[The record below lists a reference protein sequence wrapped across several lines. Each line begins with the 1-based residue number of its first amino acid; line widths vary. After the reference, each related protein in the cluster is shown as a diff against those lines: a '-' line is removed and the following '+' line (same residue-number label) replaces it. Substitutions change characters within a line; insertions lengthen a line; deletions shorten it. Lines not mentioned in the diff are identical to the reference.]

1 MPLRAL
7 LSIALTRSY
16 SRSDAFS
23 KVFRDIMGRV
33 YVRNFDSR
41 ETVWPLL
48 LQFTFRHW
56 LALLVDQ
63 GMEVREP
70 VFMRLVNED
79 EAQSPPRLFKRLFS
93 DAFKVF
99 RKLFS
104 NFCGYI
110 LELVTMCFAFK
121 PYTGIW
127 PDRVCAKP
135 CAG

>member
-1 MPLRAL
+1 
-7 LSIALTRSY
+7 
-16 SRSDAFS
+16 
-23 KVFRDIMGRV
+23 MGCIHI
-33 YVRNFDSR
+33 RNLNGR

-56 LALLVDQ
+56 LALLMYQ
-63 GMEVREP
+63 GVEVREP
-70 VFMRLVNED
+70 VFVRLVNED

-110 LELVTMCFAFK
+110 LELVTVSLAFK
-121 PYTGIW
+121 PYTGIR